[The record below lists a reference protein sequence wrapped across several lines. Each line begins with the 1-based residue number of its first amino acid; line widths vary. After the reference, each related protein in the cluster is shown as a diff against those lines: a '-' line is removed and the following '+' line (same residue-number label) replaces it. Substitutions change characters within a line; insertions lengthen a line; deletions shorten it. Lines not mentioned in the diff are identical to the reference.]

1 MTTPG
6 GESEVDR
13 ILAAQALEAAKAR
26 AQLAARAAAGIGERV
41 AACPPYQAAVVMAL
55 ALRRTLAIADLP
67 KAEAD
72 FDQYGKL
79 IDAGKRM
86 NLSYLMS
93 VPATNVSTEVSA
105 RLEQAIGTP
114 ELPLEDP
121 GGSEGAFL
129 GVAVMIEYL
138 LDAWTRPDPE
148 KAAEALDYV
157 YSPFAEGLED
167 FPFLPPGAPLGE
179 METACQSADL
189 DAVTSLGEPIT
200 VEQFD
205 ELAAAPESVAL
216 GQAYRA
222 RVVEIIAAG
231 E

>member
-1 MTTPG
+1 MTTSG
-6 GESEVDR
+6 DDTEVDH
-13 ILAAQALEAAKAR
+13 ILAAQAIDRDKVAAD
-26 AQLAARAAAGIGERV
+26 LAARAAAGIDERV
-41 AACPPYQAAVVMAL
+41 AACTPYQAAVVVAL
-55 ALRRTLAIADLP
+55 ALHRTMAIADLP

-72 FDQYGKL
+72 FDQYGRL
-79 IDAGKRM
+79 IDAARRM

-93 VPATNVSTEVSA
+93 VPARNVTSEVSA

-114 ELPLEDP
+114 ELPMEDP

-138 LDAWTRPDPE
+138 QDAWTRPDPQ
-148 KAAEALDYV
+148 KAAEALGYA
-157 YSPFAEGLED
+157 YSPFADGLEEY
-167 FPFLPPGAPLGE
+167 PWLAPRPPLAE
-179 METACQSADL
+179 WETARQSADL
-189 DAVTSLGEPIT
+189 DALTALGEPIT

-222 RVVEIIAAG
+222 RVAEIITAG

>member
-1 MTTPG
+1 MTTSG
-6 GESEVDR
+6 GESDIDR
-13 ILAAQALEAAKAR
+13 ILAAQALEREKAR
-26 AQLAARAAAGIGERV
+26 AALAARAAAGIDERV
-41 AACPPYQAAVVMAL
+41 AACTPYQAAVVIAL
-55 ALRRTLAIADLP
+55 ALHRAMAITDLP

-79 IDAGKRM
+79 IDAAQRM

-93 VPATNVSTEVSA
+93 VPATNVTTEVSA

-114 ELPLEDP
+114 ELPMEDP
-121 GGSEGAFL
+121 GGSEGAFM

-138 LDAWTRPDPE
+138 LGAWTRPDPE

-157 YSPFAEGLED
+157 YSPFADGLEE
-167 FPFLPPGAPLGE
+167 FPDLTPGAPLSE

-189 DAVTSLGEPIT
+189 DAVTALGEPIT
-200 VEQFD
+200 VEQFN

-222 RVVEIIAAG
+222 RVAEIIAAG

>member
-1 MTTPG
+1 MTTSG
-6 GESEVDR
+6 GESEIDR
-13 ILAAQALEAAKAR
+13 ILAAQALDREKAR
-26 AQLAARAAAGIGERV
+26 AALAARAAAGIDERV
-41 AACPPYQAAVVMAL
+41 AACTPYQAAVVIAL
-55 ALRRTLAIADLP
+55 ALRRTMAITDLP

-79 IDAGKRM
+79 IDAAQRM

-93 VPATNVSTEVSA
+93 VPATNVTSEVSA

-114 ELPLEDP
+114 ELPMDDP
-121 GGSEGAFL
+121 GGSEGAFM

-138 LDAWTRPDPE
+138 LGAWTHPDTQ
-148 KAAEALDYV
+148 KAAEALDYA
-157 YSPFAEGLED
+157 YSPFADGLEE
-167 FPFLPPGAPLGE
+167 FPDLTPGAPLAE

-189 DAVTSLGEPIT
+189 DAVTALGEPIT

-222 RVVEIIAAG
+222 RVAEIIAAG